1 VKLALIIT
9 GLATGGAETMLLKV
23 LERLDRQRFL
33 PYVIS
38 LTTLA
43 EVGPRI
49 AALGI
54 PAEAMGMK
62 AGIPSPLAF
71 ARLVGRLRTFRPD
84 VVHTW
89 MYHADLL
96 GGLAAKL
103 AGVKTIGWGI
113 RHSDLSRHA
122 NKLSTLAV
130 VATCARLSHWLPKRI
145 MANSEVARQAHA
157 NRGYAAGK
165 MVVIPNGFDLTRFQP
180 DSVARMEV
188 RRELGVAA
196 GTPLVGVIGR
206 FHPQKNH
213 LGFVEAATM
222 LHRRMPEVHFVF
234 AGNGVDIGNA
244 FLVQAAK
251 SAGVAEVCHFLGR
264 RNDVPRLMAA
274 LDVLASSSIGEAFPN
289 VVGEA
294 MACSVPCV
302 VTDVGDSA
310 YIIGDTGRA
319 VASGDMTG
327 LAAALESLLILPF
340 EQRRSLGEQARARVA
355 EYFEIGKVVQMYEAF
370 YEELADD
377 GHRNEVNATQ

>member
-1 VKLALIIT
+1 
-9 GLATGGAETMLLKV
+9 M
-23 LERLDRQRFL
+23 Q
-33 PYVIS
+33 
-38 LTTLA
+38 
-43 EVGPRI
+43 I
-49 AALGI
+49 AAMRADTEG
-54 PAEAMGMK
+54 PSFPRRAM
-62 AGIPSPLAF
+62 
-71 ARLVGRLRTFRPD
+71 R
-84 VVHTW
+84 
-89 MYHADLL
+89 
-96 GGLAAKL
+96 
-103 AGVKTIGWGI
+103 
-113 RHSDLSRHA
+113 
-122 NKLSTLAV
+122 
-130 VATCARLSHWLPKRI
+130 
-145 MANSEVARQAHA
+145 
-157 NRGYAAGK
+157 
-165 MVVIPNGFDLTRFQP
+165 
-180 DSVARMEV
+180 
-188 RRELGVAA
+188 
-196 GTPLVGVIGR
+196 PLVGVIGR

>member
-71 ARLVGRLRTFRPD
+71 ARLVGRLRKFRPD

-103 AGVKTIGWGI
+103 AGVKAIGWGI
-113 RHSDLSRHA
+113 RHSNLSRHA

-251 SAGVAEVCHFLGR
+251 SAGVAEVCRFLGR

-289 VVGEA
+289 VLGEA
-294 MACSVPCV
+294 MACSVPCA

-310 YIIGDTGRA
+310 YIVGDAGRA
-319 VASGDMTG
+319 VAFGDMTG
-327 LAAALESLLILPF
+327 LAAALESLLRLPLD
-340 EQRRSLGEQARARVA
+340 QRRSLGERARARVA
-355 EYFEIGKVVQMYEAF
+355 EYFEIGKVVRMYEAF

-377 GHRNEVNATQ
+377 GH